1 MKGVL
6 MKGVQMIDAVVPAL
20 LSQCEFP
27 PAGTAVDCALSGGS
41 DSTALVI
48 LAAAAG
54 CVVTAHHVDH
64 QIREESATEAARAEQ
79 IAAAI
84 NVEFVLHQVTVPR
97 GPNLEARARAARFGC
112 LPEGAMTGH
121 TAEDQAETVLMRLVR
136 GAGSEGLSAMTPDLR
151 HPILRL
157 RRADT
162 VAVCAARAITPI
174 MDPSNL
180 SAEFTRNRVR
190 SEVLPLLADVAQ
202 RDVVPLI
209 LRTADILRDESIF
222 LDALASGLDPT
233 DAKALAAAPVVL
245 ARRALRIWLTH
256 EGYPPDA
263 ATVERVLQV
272 ARGHHIACEI
282 GRSQRVERHLQR
294 LRVTSATR

>member
-1 MKGVL
+1 MKGVP
-6 MKGVQMIDAVVPAL
+6 VIDAVVPAL

-27 PAGTAVDCALSGGS
+27 PAGTAVDCALSGGP

-64 QIREESATEAARAEQ
+64 QIREESATEAAQAEQ

-84 NVEFVLHQVTVPR
+84 NVEFVLHQVTVPL

-112 LPEGAMTGH
+112 LPEGVMTGH

-162 VAVCAARAITPI
+162 VAVCAAHAIIPI
-174 MDPSNL
+174 VDSSNL

-190 SEVLPLLADVAQ
+190 SEVLPLLADVAR

-209 LRTADILRDESIF
+209 SRTADILRDESIY
-222 LDALASGLDPT
+222 LDALAGELDPT